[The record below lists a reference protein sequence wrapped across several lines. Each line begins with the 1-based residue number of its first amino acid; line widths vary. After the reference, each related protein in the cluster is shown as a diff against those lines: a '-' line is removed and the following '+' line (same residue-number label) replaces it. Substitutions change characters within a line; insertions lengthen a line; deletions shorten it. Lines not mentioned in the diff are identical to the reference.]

1 MRLLSKISVFELMV
15 PLSQLQTSL
24 KRGLLVISHSTGT
37 DAFSQMALLPNVNL
51 RGGEKEIDGFGIGN
65 SSFGVG

>member
-15 PLSQLQTSL
+15 PLSKLQTSL
-24 KRGLLVISHSTGT
+24 KRGLLVISHFTGT

-51 RGGEKEIDGFGIGN
+51 RGGEKEVHEFGIGN